1 VPLVTVKDKFQVTI
15 PARLRRALALEV
27 GDVMEAALEDDRI
40 VLRPKA
46 VIDRA
51 ALADRLEVT
60 LGDPPPR
67 RKTIRPW
74 PKRSPCRPRC
84 RLEATLGDPPPAD
97 GSDHSAMAE
106 AIAEVAAARAARRRG
121 KG

>member
-51 ALADRLEVT
+51 ALADRLE
-60 LGDPPPR
+60 
-67 RKTIRPW
+67 
-74 PKRSPCRPRC
+74 
-84 RLEATLGDPPPAD
+84 ATLGDQPPAV
-97 GSDHSAMAE
+97 GSDDAAMAE

-121 KG
+121 KR

>member
-1 VPLVTVKDKFQVTI
+1 MPLVTVKDKFQVTI

-51 ALADRLEVT
+51 ALADRLE
-60 LGDPPPR
+60 
-67 RKTIRPW
+67 
-74 PKRSPCRPRC
+74 
-84 RLEATLGDPPPAD
+84 ATLGDQPTAG
-97 GSDHSAMAE
+97 GSDDAAMAE
-106 AIAEVAAARAARRRG
+106 AIAEVAAARATRRRG
-121 KG
+121 KR

>member
-1 VPLVTVKDKFQVTI
+1 MPLVTVKNKFQVTI

-51 ALADRLEVT
+51 ALADRLQ
-60 LGDPPPR
+60 
-67 RKTIRPW
+67 
-74 PKRSPCRPRC
+74 
-84 RLEATLGDPPPAD
+84 ATLGDQPPA
-97 GSDHSAMAE
+97 GASDDEAMAE

-121 KG
+121 KR

>member
-1 VPLVTVKDKFQVTI
+1 MPLVTVKDKFQVTI

-60 LGDPPPR
+60 LGDPPP
-67 RKTIRPW
+67 
-74 PKRSPCRPRC
+74 
-84 RLEATLGDPPPAD
+84 AD

-121 KG
+121 KR